1 MAIPRPTSSDYAPFY
16 APYVEAVPEGVD
28 VRFMLEAQVDEVRG
42 LFGALSEAQGHH
54 RYAEGK
60 WSLKELLGHLADA
73 ERVFGYRA
81 LCMGRGE
88 QKALPGFDEDAY
100 VAAGH
105 FDARPLKELLGDFIH
120 ARQANLS
127 LFDGF
132 TAEAWARVG
141 NANAVQVKT
150 CGFPYFCAGHAAHH
164 LAVIRERY
172 LTSLR

>member
-1 MAIPRPTSSDYAPFY
+1 MAIPRPTAFDYAPFY
-16 APYVEAVPEGVD
+16 APYVKAVPEGVD
-28 VRFMLEAQVDEVRG
+28 VRFMLEAQLDEVRG
-42 LFGALSEAQGHH
+42 LFGALSEAQGLF

-81 LCMGRGE
+81 MCVARGE
-88 QKALPGFDEDAY
+88 QKPLPGFDEDAY
-100 VAAGH
+100 VATAR
-105 FDARPLKELLGDFIH
+105 FDARPLKELVTDFVL

-132 TAEAWARVG
+132 TEEAWSRIG
-141 NANAVQVKT
+141 NANSVQIKA

-172 LTSLR
+172 LDSLR